1 MLLKNKEKKYEEK
14 IKKFPSRLKE
24 VMEGESIRAFSK
36 KTGLSYG
43 ALQSYLTGK
52 SMPSLDNLG
61 LIADSTNVSMEWL
74 ASGDVANSKLIKV
87 PHYDL
92 VASAGC
98 GALVE
103 YENPIAEFSFSRKWL
118 QIQGLLNK
126 TLSVIQVAGDSM
138 EPNLYDGDLI
148 LIRHEEIRDGICVIR
163 IDNDIL
169 VKRVQYDYAEQAY
182 LISSDNK
189 QYKPF
194 KITPEFGGDFQVIAQ
209 VVRVLQRV
217 RNDD

>member
-1 MLLKNKEKKYEEK
+1 MTLISKEKKKVDLFSE
-14 IKKFPSRLKE
+14 RLKTA
-24 VMEGESIRAFSK
+24 MKDLTLQDMAD
-36 KTGLSYG
+36 KTGIGKTTLH
-43 ALQSYLTGK
+43 SYLNNKNT
-52 SMPSLDNLG
+52 PNLDKLAK
-61 LIADSTNVSMEWL
+61 IAEATDFTVEWL
-74 ASGDVANSKLIKV
+74 ASGHIPNTNMTRV

-103 YENPIAEFSFSRKWL
+103 YENPIAEFSFSREWL

-138 EPNLYDGDLI
+138 EPSLYDGDLI
-148 LIRHEEIRDGICVIR
+148 LIRHGEVKDGICVIR

-169 VKRVQYDYAEQAY
+169 VKRVQYDYAERAY

-194 KITPEFGGDFQVIAQ
+194 RIESKFEGDFQIIGQ